1 MMGNYDIVIL
11 GGGPAGVQSALS
23 ARNSWPGKTIA
34 LIRKDEVP
42 MFPCGIPYVFH
53 TLKSVDENILPDTP
67 LEKSGVKII
76 VGEVSGRSGKTLHL
90 ADDRDIGFDRLVL
103 AFGSLPETLPI
114 EGSENESIYTVGK
127 NYEYLKK
134 FRKAIDG
141 SDDILIIGGGYIGV
155 EIADELSRA
164 GRLVTIVEMMPSL
177 LPNTMDPEFGD
188 TAEEE
193 LEKQGCKVVTGVKV
207 EKIKGDGKTIGAE
220 LEDGNRIDADIVI
233 IAAGYRPNVE
243 MAKKMWVAADPEYG
257 VLVDEY
263 LRTSVPDI
271 YAAGDCVASR
281 NSFTG
286 EYTNAMLAS
295 TAMAQGRLAGSNL
308 YGINVFKT
316 FSGTLS
322 SFSTKVGNTALAVT
336 GLTET
341 QAREMDI
348 GYFVGQTDT
357 VDHHPSCL
365 PGTREI
371 RTKLVFARKTH
382 HLLGAQVS
390 GGDSVGELV
399 NMLSVMIQNKMTDM
413 EIDTLQIGTHPL
425 LTPSPL
431 GYSVINA
438 AVNGILKWYHK

>member
-1 MMGNYDIVIL
+1 MDNYDIVIM

-23 ARNSWPGKTIA
+23 AKNSWPGKTIA
-34 LIRKDEVP
+34 LIRKEEVP
-42 MFPCGIPYVFH
+42 MLPCGIPYVFH
-53 TLKSVDENILPDTP
+53 TLKSVDENILPDAP
-67 LEKSGVKII
+67 LEKNGIKII
-76 VGEVSGRSGKTLHL
+76 VGEVSGRDWKTLRL
-90 ADDRDIGFDRLVL
+90 ADGREVAFDRLIL
-103 AFGSLPETLPI
+103 AFGSIPEMLPI
-114 EGSENESIYTVGK
+114 EGGENGKIYTVAK
-127 NYEYLKK
+127 NYDYLKK
-134 FRKAIDG
+134 FREAVEG
-141 SDDILIIGGGYIGV
+141 SNDVLIIGGGYIGV
-155 EIADELSRA
+155 ELSDELSRA
-164 GRLVTIVEMMPSL
+164 GKAVTIVEMMPYL

-188 TAEEE
+188 IAEAE
-193 LEKQGCKVVTGVKV
+193 LKNQGCNVLTGTKV
-207 EKIKGDGKTIGAE
+207 EKISEERKIMGAE
-220 LEDGNRIDADIVI
+220 LEDGNRINADIVI
-233 IAAGYRPNVE
+233 IAAGYKPDVE
-243 MAKKMWVAADPEYG
+243 TAEKMGVAVDSEYG

-271 YAAGDCVASR
+271 YAAGDCVANR

-286 EYTNAMLAS
+286 EYTKAMLAS

-316 FSGTLS
+316 FGGTLS
-322 SFSTKVGNTALAVT
+322 SFSTKVGQSALAVT
-336 GLTET
+336 GLTENH
-341 QAREMDI
+341 AREMDI
-348 GYFVGQTDT
+348 GYFIGQTDT

-365 PGTREI
+365 PGTRKI

-438 AVNGILKWYHK
+438 AVNGIMKWYHK

>member
-1 MMGNYDIVIL
+1 MDNYDVVII
-11 GGGPAGVQSALS
+11 GGGPAGVQAALS
-23 ARNSWPGKTIA
+23 ARNSWPGKTTA

-42 MFPCGIPYVFH
+42 MLPCGIPYVFH

-127 NYEYLKK
+127 SYEYLKK
-134 FRKAIDG
+134 FRKAIDD

-188 TAEEE
+188 IAEEE
-193 LEKQGCKVVTGVKV
+193 LEKQGCKVITGTKV
-207 EKIKGDGKTIGAE
+207 EKITGDGKTIGAE

-243 MAKKMWVAADPEYG
+243 MAEKMWVEADPEYG

-263 LRTSVPDI
+263 LRTSAPDI

-281 NSFTG
+281 NPFTG

-308 YGINVFKT
+308 YGVNVFKT
-316 FSGTLS
+316 FNGTLS
-322 SFSTKVGNTALAVT
+322 SFSTKVGDTALGVT

-348 GYFVGQTDT
+348 GYFVGQIDT

-399 NMLSVMIQNKMTDM
+399 NMVSVMIQNKMTDM

-438 AVNGILKWYHK
+438 AVDGILKWYHK

>member
-1 MMGNYDIVIL
+1 
-11 GGGPAGVQSALS
+11 
-23 ARNSWPGKTIA
+23 
-34 LIRKDEVP
+34 
-42 MFPCGIPYVFH
+42 
-53 TLKSVDENILPDTP
+53 
-67 LEKSGVKII
+67 
-76 VGEVSGRSGKTLHL
+76 
-90 ADDRDIGFDRLVL
+90 
-103 AFGSLPETLPI
+103 
-114 EGSENESIYTVGK
+114 
-127 NYEYLKK
+127 
-134 FRKAIDG
+134 
-141 SDDILIIGGGYIGV
+141 
-155 EIADELSRA
+155 
-164 GRLVTIVEMMPSL
+164 MPSL